1 MPDALPDG
9 RVPTI
14 AEAFAAMPLETPDRS
29 AWPALS
35 ERIAAA
41 ERARTR
47 PAPRRWPLLLAT
59 AAALALVALIPRLDT
74 SPAGVPASPVAQE
87 PAAAAPLPL
96 DTLMAE
102 SARLEHLIAAVDD
115 EAMATASTTALSL
128 EIEDRVRGI
137 DVALVDP
144 SLQPVDRARLWQRR
158 VELLRDYAGLLGTTQ
173 MLAADGGRY
182 DGDLVAVY

>member
-47 PAPRRWPLLLAT
+47 AAPRRWPLLLAT

-74 SPAGVPASPVAQE
+74 SPAGVPASPGAPSE
-87 PAAAAPLPL
+87 PTDIP
-96 DTLMAE
+96 
-102 SARLEHLIAAVDD
+102 
-115 EAMATASTTALSL
+115 AS
-128 EIEDRVRGI
+128 
-137 DVALVDP
+137 
-144 SLQPVDRARLWQRR
+144 
-158 VELLRDYAGLLGTTQ
+158 
-173 MLAADGGRY
+173 
-182 DGDLVAVY
+182 